1 MFLPLAESPQRK
13 AKSEGNERDDWP
25 KPSASDPQCKMQ
37 WMVSDAEC
45 E

>member
-37 WMVSDAEC
+37 
-45 E
+45 